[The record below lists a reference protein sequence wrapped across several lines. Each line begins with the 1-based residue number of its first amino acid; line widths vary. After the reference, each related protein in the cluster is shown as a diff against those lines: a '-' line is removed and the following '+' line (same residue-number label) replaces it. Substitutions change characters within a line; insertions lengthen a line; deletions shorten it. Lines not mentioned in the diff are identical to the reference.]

1 MKELLGFMVLTGP
14 LWVILVLLT
23 VAKCVQGP
31 SKKTGIKILVFLTLL
46 LFLLGDE
53 MVGRIYL
60 NYLCA
65 TEAGVKIY
73 ETVEL
78 PSEYWDE
85 RGEPT
90 FFDKHGYLQRDFWL
104 KQLDESGARVACY
117 SFFCLFDKEVL
128 PVKERTSRKVLAE
141 VTTFRYWGGWI
152 RKNFSPHNSA
162 NSCEFIGDPRF
173 SRRLYSQVFRPAT
186 SSQ

>member
-23 VAKCVQGP
+23 VAIWLAGKATKRVQGP

-128 PVKERTSRKVLAE
+128 PVKERTSRNVLA
-141 VTTFRYWGGWI
+141 
-152 RKNFSPHNSA
+152 
-162 NSCEFIGDPRF
+162 
-173 SRRLYSQVFRPAT
+173 
-186 SSQ
+186 